1 MDGHI
6 SEGSTSRERP
16 NESEERLKK
25 TVKRP
30 KERNYGVNKRIY
42 FSFLNLFV
50 IFCFPFRLL
59 FLNMIHHF
67 GTYH

>member
-30 KERNYGVNKRIY
+30 KERNYGVNKRIN
-42 FSFLNLFV
+42 FSFV
-50 IFCFPFRLL
+50 IFVSLFDFCF
-59 FLNMIHHF
+59 
-67 GTYH
+67 